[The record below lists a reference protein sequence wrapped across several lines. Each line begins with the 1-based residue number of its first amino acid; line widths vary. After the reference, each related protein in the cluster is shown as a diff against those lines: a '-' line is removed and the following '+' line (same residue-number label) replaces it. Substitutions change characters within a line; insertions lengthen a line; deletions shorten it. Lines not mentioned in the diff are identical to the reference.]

1 MGNIVSH
8 YCEFD
13 HMVHKIIFF
22 NKKFMNDTQQTKTNH
37 NSSLLDLEFVH
48 YSVN

>member
-8 YCEFD
+8 YCEFEQV
-13 HMVHKIIFF
+13 VHEVICF
-22 NKKFMNDTQQTKTNH
+22 NKKFMKDIQKMKTNH
-37 NSSLLDLEFVH
+37 NSSLLEFVH